1 MKILI
6 MGGGTFSDVTPHL
19 SLCTRAFGTTAKQ
32 FKSKFH
38 ELNIDSDLMLTKM
51 ADVTTD
57 LVTNKD
63 VEKYIDH
70 VLTLPE
76 LKAIIFNV
84 AMCDFTGTVQGY
96 PHTYRLSSN
105 GSYGMRL
112 APDINK
118 VITKIKQQRPDIF
131 LVGFKTT
138 AGDNEAIQIRKAE
151 RLISVAGCD
160 LVLANDITTRNNLL
174 VQPSFVLSGSRDV
187 LLNTIV
193 SEVIKTC
200 YPSKPFNLTH
210 PKDYLQQIANLTS
223 TQD

>member
-6 MGGGTFSDVTPHL
+6 MGGGTFSDVQPHL
-19 SLCTRAFGTTAKQ
+19 SLCTRAFGTTARQLKA
-32 FKSKFH
+32 KFN
-38 ELNIDSDLMLTKM
+38 ELSIDSSLVLTKM
-51 ADVTTD
+51 ADTTTD

-84 AMCDFTGTVQGY
+84 AMCDFTGRTHGY
-96 PHTYRLSSN
+96 PHSYRLSSN
-105 GSYGMRL
+105 GSYDMRL
-112 APDINK
+112 TPDTNK

-138 AGDNEAIQIRKAE
+138 AGENYHTQIQRAKEQI
-151 RLISVAGCD
+151 ITSGCD
-160 LVLANDITTRNNLL
+160 IVLANDITTRSNIL
-174 VQPSFVLSGSRDV
+174 VQPNFSLTDSRDA

-193 SEVIKTC
+193 SETIKAC

-210 PKDYLQQIANLTS
+210 PKDYLQQIANSTS
-223 TQD
+223 IQV